1 MNQKLLYSRYMAQEL
16 VRRYRTGERDFR
28 GLELSNA
35 YLYDFWLIDVNLSGA
50 NLEGAS
56 LGGTYLINSNL
67 SHTNLE
73 KAWLDSALL
82 IKANLSNANLR
93 NTTLVNADLRGAN
106 LTGADLTG
114 ADLTDAVLIET
125 NLTDVNLTD
134 IKTTER
140 TIFHQ
145 VTMPDGRIQNDLN
158 RTLSAEEL
166 LRRYS
171 EGERNFQDKILHRVD
186 LSGADLRDIELSPSC
201 LSYVNFSS
209 ACLENN
215 LGLGRELIFCDLRN
229 ARLSQPED
237 YCGVS
242 FIYCDL
248 RDSNLSGV
256 DMSNSLFIRS
266 NFLGAKNCLS
276 GGIQGDVFF
285 YQTTWTDGEF
295 IQGPTSATQHWR
307 GETIEGEF

>member
-1 MNQKLLYSRYMAQEL
+1 M
-16 VRRYRTGERDFR
+16 
-28 GLELSNA
+28 
-35 YLYDFWLIDVNLSGA
+35 SGA

-82 IKANLSNANLR
+82 IGANLSNANLR
-93 NTTLVNADLRGAN
+93 NAKLLNVDLRTADLRGV
-106 LTGADLTG
+106 DLTG
-114 ADLTDAVLIET
+114 ADLSDAVLIET
-125 NLTDVNLTD
+125 NLTDANLTD

-145 VTMPDGRIQNDLN
+145 VTMPDGGIQNDLN
-158 RTLSAEEL
+158 RALSAEEL

-186 LSGADLRDIELSPSC
+186 LTGANLRYIDLSRSC
-201 LSYVNFSS
+201 LSYVNFSG

-215 LGLGRELIFCDLRN
+215 FGFGREVIFCDLRN

-237 YCGVS
+237 YRGVS

-256 DMSNSLFIRS
+256 DMSYSLFIRS

-276 GGIQGDVFF
+276 GGIQGDLLF
-285 YQTTWTDGEF
+285 YETTWSNGEF
-295 IQGPTSATQHWR
+295 IAGPINATEHWR
-307 GETIEGEF
+307 GEIREGEF

>member
-1 MNQKLLYSRYMAQEL
+1 MA
-16 VRRYRTGERDFR
+16 GDRDFR
-28 GLELSNA
+28 NLDLNNA
-35 YLYDFWLIDVNLSGA
+35 YLYHFWLIDTNLSGA
-50 NLEGAS
+50 NLEDAS
-56 LGGTYLINSNL
+56 LSSTYLIHANL
-67 SHTNLE
+67 SHANLE
-73 KAWLDSALL
+73 KARLSKALL
-82 IKANLSNANLR
+82 INANLSNANLR
-93 NTTLVNADLRGAN
+93 NTNLINADLRGAN

-145 VTMPDGRIQNDLN
+145 VTMPSGRIQNDLN
-158 RTLSAEEL
+158 RALSAEEL

-186 LSGADLRDIELSPSC
+186 LSGANLRDIELSPSC

-256 DMSNSLFIRS
+256 DMSYSLFIGS
-266 NFLGAKNCLS
+266 NFLGAKHCLS
-276 GGIQGDVFF
+276 GGLQGDVLF
-285 YQTTWTDGEF
+285 YETTWCTGEF
-295 IQGPTSATQHWR
+295 IQGPTSAISHWR
-307 GETIEGEF
+307 GEIREGEF